1 MYKIAFDVMGAD
13 KGLEPAVQAGTN
25 FLKRH
30 TKAKIT
36 FVGDKAKIKKI
47 LNQKN
52 LPTDRYEILGTTE
65 VIGMEGS
72 ILELRRKKDAS
83 IVRALELVRD
93 GFVDGMLTAGNSG
106 TFIGG
111 AHFILGELPDIKR
124 PGFMPT
130 WATLK
135 PNHTTVLLDAGANA
149 ENTAEDLLNYARLAT
164 TYVQSVLHIAQPKV
178 GLLNIG
184 TENSKGDTLHKE
196 AFKLLQ
202 KESNINFLGNLEAND
217 LFSGKSDII
226 VSDGF
231 SGNIAIKSVEGSL
244 KSLLTVMKTAFT
256 KTPSRKIAA
265 FTLRSAFG
273 DIKDKFDYKSNA
285 GAILLG
291 VDGIAFKSH
300 GASDEEAFYST
311 LSMTYNAIK
320 TDVLKKMKAHIVE
333 KTV

>member
-1 MYKIAFDVMGAD
+1 MYRIAFDVMGAD
-13 KGLEPAVQAGTN
+13 KGLEPAVHAGIN

-30 TKAKIT
+30 AKAKIT
-36 FVGDKAKIKKI
+36 FVGDGVKIKKI
-47 LNQKN
+47 LSQESVSR
-52 LPTDRYEILGTTE
+52 DRYEILGTTE

-93 GFVDGMLTAGNSG
+93 GTVDGMLTAGNSG

-130 WATLK
+130 WSTLK
-135 PNHTTVLLDAGANA
+135 PNHTTVMLDAGANA
-149 ENTAEDLLNYARLAT
+149 ENTPEDLLNYARLAS
-164 TYVQSVLHIAQPKV
+164 TYVQNVLHITQPKV
-178 GLLNIG
+178 ALLNIG
-184 TENSKGDTLHKE
+184 TENSKGDDLHKD

-202 KESNINFLGNLEAND
+202 KEPNINFLGNLEAND

-231 SGNIAIKSVEGSL
+231 SGNIAVKAMEGSL
-244 KSLLTVMKTAFT
+244 KSLLTVMKAAFT

-265 FTLRSAFG
+265 FTLKSALG
-273 DIKDKFDYKSNA
+273 DIKNQFDYKNNA

-291 VDGIAFKSH
+291 VNGIAFKSH
-300 GASDEEAFYST
+300 GSSDEAAFYST
-311 LSMTYNAIK
+311 LGMTYNAIK
-320 TDVLKKMKAHIVE
+320 TNVLKKMKAHIVE